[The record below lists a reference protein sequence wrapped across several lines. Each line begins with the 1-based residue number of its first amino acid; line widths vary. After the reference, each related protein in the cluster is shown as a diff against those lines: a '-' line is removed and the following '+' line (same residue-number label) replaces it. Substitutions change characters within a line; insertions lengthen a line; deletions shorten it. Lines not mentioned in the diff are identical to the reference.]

1 MSPPGRPKGEYRSAQ
16 HEGNSIRPPGRPKGE
31 YRSAQHEGAAP
42 AAMRGT
48 GSHGTDPRSAA
59 GRTLPRVLLEQ
70 AARTPDAPCMRAKR
84 QGVWRE
90 TTWRAFA
97 ADVRRAARAL
107 RASGIGRGDVVAA
120 ISENLPEVY
129 VVEYAVQAVNAALT
143 CLYPDSS
150 PAELAYILVHSG
162 AKLLFAEDQEQVDK
176 YAEIAASLPVPI
188 RVVYIDGR
196 GLWHYARGEL
206 ESFAAF
212 AARGDAADPDAA
224 AANEAALDA
233 AIAAGRDTDTA
244 ALCYTSGTTGKPKGV
259 VLTHRHLLD
268 NAYRLMATLS
278 IPPGIDYLSYISPA
292 WAAEQFTGIGMAMLC
307 PMVVNFAEKPETVKH
322 DLRELG
328 PEFLLFTPRQ
338 WEMLASSVEAH
349 MIDAGPARRRVVDW
363 ALATG
368 ERRAAS
374 RGAGGAA
381 TPAAWVAERVALRA
395 LRDNLGLKR
404 ARIALSAGSGLSPQ
418 LFERFHAMGVPL
430 RNLYGS
436 TEAGLVSA
444 HWGEGTDPATMGRLL
459 QVDASVGS
467 PLTVRLAAD
476 GELLVSGG
484 SGFGGYFRD
493 PEATAAVTTADGYY
507 RTGDAIRLT
516 GDREL
521 QFLDRVK
528 DLRRLATGQ
537 PYPPQFIE
545 NQLRASPY
553 IRDAIVLGDE
563 TRAFVT
569 ALINVDAEIVGR
581 YAETR
586 GLAWG
591 TFADLSQLPD
601 VHDLMRAT
609 LARINA
615 GLEGVAGVARF
626 ATLPK
631 ELDPDDAELTRS
643 RKLRRNVIEERY
655 APVIAALY
663 GEAEACTLSIEVQ
676 YQDGSTARIDARVRV
691 TDVQARG

>member
-1 MSPPGRPKGEYRSAQ
+1 MSPPGRPKGESRSAQ
-16 HEGNSIRPPGRPKGE
+16 HEGSP
-31 YRSAQHEGAAP
+31 AAAP
-42 AAMRGT
+42 SRTGT
-48 GSHGTDPRSAA
+48 HGSDPRSPA
-59 GRTLPRVLLEQ
+59 GRTLPRLLLAQ
-70 AARTPDAPCMRAKR
+70 AARTPEAPCMRAKR
-84 QGVWRE
+84 KGIWQE

-97 ADVRRAARAL
+97 GDVRRMARAL
-107 RASGIGRGDVVAA
+107 QGSGIGRGDVVAA

-129 VVEYAVQAVNAALT
+129 VLEYAVHAVNAALT

-150 PAELAYILVHSG
+150 PAELAYILAHSG
-162 AKLLFAEDQEQVDK
+162 AKLLVAEDQEQVDK
-176 YAEIAASLPVPI
+176 YVEIAASLATPI
-188 RVVYIDGR
+188 RVVYVDGR
-196 GLWHYARGEL
+196 GLWHYGRADL
-206 ESFAAF
+206 ESLAAY
-212 AARGDAADPDAA
+212 AARGDAADPAVA

-233 AIAAGRDTDTA
+233 AVAAGKDTDIA

-268 NAYRLMATLS
+268 NAYRLMASLA
-278 IPPGIDYLSYISPA
+278 IAPGIDYLSYISPA

-349 MIDAGPARRRVVDW
+349 MIDAPPARRRLVDW
-363 ALATG
+363 ALAEG
-368 ERRAAS
+368 ARHPAS
-374 RGAGGAA
+374 RGAGHAS
-381 TPAAWVAERVALRA
+381 PAAWVAERVALRA

-404 ARIALSAGSGLSPQ
+404 ARIALSAGSGLSAQ

-444 HWGEGTDPATMGRLL
+444 HWGEGTDPATMGHLL
-459 QVDASVGS
+459 QVDPGS
-467 PLTVRLAAD
+467 GEPLTVRLDAD
-476 GELLVSGG
+476 GELQVSGG
-484 SGFGGYFRD
+484 SGFGGYFQD
-493 PEATAAVTTADGYY
+493 AEATQAVTTADGYY

-516 GDREL
+516 PEGEL

-528 DLRRLATGQ
+528 DLRRLATGEA
-537 PYPPQFIE
+537 YPPQFIE

-563 TRAFVT
+563 SRAFVT

-609 LARINA
+609 LTRINA
-615 GLEGVAGVARF
+615 GLDGVAGVARF

-643 RKLRRNVIEERY
+643 RKLRRSVIEERY
-655 APVIAALY
+655 APIIAALY
-663 GEAEACTLSIEVQ
+663 ADAGHCTLRIEVR
-676 YQDGSTARIDARVRV
+676 YQDGSTAHIDAKVRV
-691 TDVQARG
+691 TNVGERP

>member
-1 MSPPGRPKGEYRSAQ
+1 MSE
-16 HEGNSIRPPGRPKGE
+16 
-31 YRSAQHEGAAP
+31 
-42 AAMRGT
+42 MRRT
-48 GSHGTDPRSAA
+48 GSHGTDPRSPA
-59 GRTLPRVLLEQ
+59 GRTLPRILLDQ

-84 QGVWRE
+84 KGVWQE

-97 ADVRRAARAL
+97 GDMRRVARAL
-107 RASGIGRGDVVAA
+107 HASGIGRGDVVAV

-129 VVEYAVQAVNAALT
+129 VIEYAVHAVNAALT

-150 PAELAYILVHSG
+150 PAELAYILMHSG
-162 AKLLFAEDQEQVDK
+162 ATLLVAEDQEQVDK
-176 YAEIAASLPVPI
+176 YVEIAASLATLI
-188 RVVYIDGR
+188 RVVYIDGH
-196 GLWHYARGEL
+196 GLWGYGRPDL
-206 ESFAAF
+206 ESLEAF
-212 AARGDAADPDAA
+212 AARGESPDPAL
-224 AANEAALDA
+224 EAALDRA
-233 AIAAGRDTDTA
+233 VADGKDTDIA

-268 NAYRLMATLS
+268 NAYRLMASLS
-278 IPPGIDYLSYISPA
+278 IPSGIDYLSYISPA

-307 PMVVNFAEKPETVKH
+307 PMVVNFAEKPETVKY

-349 MIDAGPARRRVVDW
+349 MIDAGPARRRLVDW

-368 ERRAAS
+368 ARHATS
-374 RGAGGAA
+374 SGAA
-381 TPAAWVAERVALRA
+381 GDVSPAAWVAERVALRA

-404 ARIALSAGSGLSPQ
+404 ARIALSAGSGLSTQ

-444 HWGEGTDPATMGRLL
+444 HLGEGTDPGTMGQLL
-459 QVDASVGS
+459 QVDASIGDPV
-467 PLTVRLAAD
+467 TVRLDSD
-476 GELLVSGG
+476 GELLVNGG

-493 PEATAAVTTADGYY
+493 PEATAAVTTTDGFY

-516 GDREL
+516 GDGEL

-528 DLRRLATGQ
+528 DLRRLSTGES
-537 PYPPQFIE
+537 YPPQFIE
-545 NQLRASPY
+545 SQLRASPY

-563 TRAFVT
+563 TRPFVT
-569 ALINVDAEIVGR
+569 ALINIDAEIVGR

-609 LARINA
+609 LTRINA
-615 GLEGVAGVARF
+615 GLAGVAGVMRF

-655 APVIAALY
+655 APIIAALY
-663 GEAEACTLSIEVQ
+663 GEAERCTLSIEVQ
-676 YQDGSTARIDARVRV
+676 YRDGSTAHIDAQVRV
-691 TDVQARG
+691 SAVADQP